1 MLDTRSAA
9 PNGPLTMT
17 LPSRIVDSLLAA
29 AQPQGVRGWTR
40 RLLPLGVVSV
50 VFGLVVTAS
59 LAPPRGPTDAEVWN
73 AYLESHAQ
81 KLTVSQ
87 DAAAP
92 AVTRDGYS
100 ATPGIATLVAGGT
113 NHDWAKLVL
122 LLAGLPMTE
131 TNVTVFTRWMRQEN
145 GTDDWWN
152 RNNPLNNSWGAP
164 GEGGTGTNDNLVI
177 AAQNA
182 ADALHSIGGYSGIV
196 AAFAASTST
205 ESIEQAIWAS
215 PWASGHYANGGHW
228 SYVPVPVVSASPEA
242 WG

>member
-1 MLDTRSAA
+1 MTSPLRILDSALSA
-9 PNGPLTMT
+9 I
-17 LPSRIVDSLLAA
+17 R
-29 AQPQGVRGWTR
+29 PQGVRGWTR
-40 RLLPLGVVSV
+40 RLLPIGVVSV

-59 LAPPRGPTDAEVWN
+59 LAPPRGPSEADMWR
-73 AYLESHAQ
+73 AYLQSNSQ
-81 KLTVSQ
+81 QITVSQ
-87 DAAAP
+87 DVATP
-92 AVTRDGYS
+92 AVVRDGYS
-100 ATPGIATLVAGGT
+100 ASPGIATLVAGGT

-122 LLAGLPMTE
+122 LLGGFPMTE

-164 GEGGTGTNDNLVI
+164 GAGGTGTNENLVV

-196 AAFAASTST
+196 DAFMASAST

-228 SYVPVPVVSASPEA
+228 SYAPVAVVSAPAGA